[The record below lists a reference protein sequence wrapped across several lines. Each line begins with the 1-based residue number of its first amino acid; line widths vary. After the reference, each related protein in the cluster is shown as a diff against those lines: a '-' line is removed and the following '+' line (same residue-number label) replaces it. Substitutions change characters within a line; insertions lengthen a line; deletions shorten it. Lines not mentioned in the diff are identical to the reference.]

1 MPTVQP
7 TITPFLWFDDQAETA
22 AEYYTSVFPN
32 SRIVGVT
39 RSGEAGPGEPGSVL
53 TVEFELEGQRFVGL
67 NGGRMPFAFSEAISF
82 SVACADQSEVDHYW
96 DTLIGDGGEASMCG
110 WLKDRYGL
118 SWQIV
123 PTALPALLSDPDP
136 ARAARAM
143 RAMLSMGKLD
153 VAALQAAADGST
165 EAVAEGAP
173 AAVDA
178 PASAGAGG

>member
-7 TITPFLWFDDQAETA
+7 KITPFLWFDDQAESA

-32 SRIVGVT
+32 SRVLAVS
-39 RSGEAGPGEPGSVL
+39 RSGDAGPGEPGSVL

-82 SVACADQSEVDHYW
+82 SVACADQAEVDHYW

-123 PTALPALLSDPDP
+123 PTALPALLADPDP
-136 ARAARAM
+136 ARAARAT
-143 RAMLSMGKLD
+143 RAMLSMRKLD
-153 VAALQAAADGST
+153 VAALRAAADGST
-165 EAVAEGAP
+165 DQ

-178 PASAGAGG
+178 SASPGARG